1 MIRARPVPPVAPR
14 MAMCCGEG
22 ERVDEMLR
30 RDNMVVVAVVLVS
43 VVLLLDAELYRVKC
57 DARGIKSIVVFW
69 LNSL

>member
-1 MIRARPVPPVAPR
+1 
-14 MAMCCGEG
+14 MCCGEG

-30 RDNMVVVAVVLVS
+30 RDNMVVVVVLVS